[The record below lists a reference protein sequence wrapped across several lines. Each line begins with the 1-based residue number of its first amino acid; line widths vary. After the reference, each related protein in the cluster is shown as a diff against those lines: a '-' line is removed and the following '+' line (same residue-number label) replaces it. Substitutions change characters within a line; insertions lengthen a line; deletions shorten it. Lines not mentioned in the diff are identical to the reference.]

1 MEVILLER
9 VEKLGTLGD
18 TVTVKPGFARNFL
31 LPQGKALRATEAN
44 KAKFEAERAA
54 IESVNAEKRKDA
66 EAIAAKIDG
75 KVFTMIRSASEAGQL
90 FGSVTSRDIADAIG
104 EGVTRNHIV
113 LEQPVK
119 SIGFSDFKVRLHPE
133 VLATIQINVAQ
144 SEDEA
149 QAQADRVARGEPA
162 VITAAEADA
171 AAAAE
176 AAREQAAAI
185 AEAAA
190 EVEAEDASAEDEAGA
205 DAEVAEDNKDEDA

>member
-18 TVTVKPGFARNFL
+18 TVTVKPGYARNYL
-31 LPQGKALRATEAN
+31 LPQGKALRANATN

-54 IESVNAEKRKDA
+54 IESVNAEKRTEA
-66 EAIAAKIDG
+66 EKVAKKIDG

-90 FGSVTSRDIADAIG
+90 FGSVTSRDIAAAIG
-104 EGVTRNHIV
+104 EGVTRNHVV

-119 SIGFSDFKVRLHPE
+119 TIGFADFKIRLHPE
-133 VLATIQINVAQ
+133 VTATIQINVAQ

-149 QAQADRVARGEPA
+149 KAQADRVARGEPA
-162 VITAAEADA
+162 VVTAAEADA
-171 AAAAE
+171 TAAAE

-185 AEAAA
+185 AKAAA
-190 EVEAEDASAEDEAGA
+190 EVEAEEAEAEGVEATEAPAETAEEKDA
-205 DAEVAEDNKDEDA
+205 